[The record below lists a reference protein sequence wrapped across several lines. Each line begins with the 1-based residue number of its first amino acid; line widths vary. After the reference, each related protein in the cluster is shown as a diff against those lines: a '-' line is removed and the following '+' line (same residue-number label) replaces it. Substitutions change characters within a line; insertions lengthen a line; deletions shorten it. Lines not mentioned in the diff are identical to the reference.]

1 MWNLC
6 CDIKLK
12 LWHLRSDHEE
22 KQNSMSHVH
31 EIHVTWCKL
40 KIWHLR
46 FHHNEILKKNP
57 LFNGWK
63 KSHVTCETCVVTLT
77 KTMMFKV
84 LSRKKNKNFMSRVK
98 VMSWHKL
105 KWWHLTFHHNE
116 GPPKKSSLPWVQKTH
131 VTSETCVITQIK
143 TVMFEA
149 LSQQR
154 KKKSC
159 HVWNSCHDT
168 S

>member
-1 MWNLC
+1 MTFKVLSWRRT
-6 CDIKLK
+6 KF
-12 LWHLRSDHEE
+12 
-22 KQNSMSHVH
+22 
-31 EIHVTWCKL
+31 HVTCTWNSCHMVQVKNMTL
-40 KIWHLR
+40 KVSSKW
-46 FHHNEILKKNP
+46 NPQKNP

-63 KSHVTCETCVVTLT
+63 KSHVTCETCVVTQT

-105 KWWHLTFHHNE
+105 KWWHLNFHHNE

-131 VTSETCVITQIK
+131 VTSETCVITQTK
-143 TVMFEA
+143 TVMFKA

-154 KKKSC
+154 KTNSC